1 MADPAPPSQGPRPR
15 GPVSLA
21 SLPVAVAQV
30 LVLGLLLIALGG
42 RGELAPGRAP
52 WLLVPSA
59 LLLAASLGAVLL
71 QRRPYRLPRF
81 GFLLAHLAPLLLLG
95 GLLVDGWA
103 GERHEAPLAS
113 LLRTEGQTLGS
124 GHRLRVDGIQ
134 LPLQPLVVTAHGL
147 KGPTRLQGQRKP
159 EEGTS
164 WKPRGLA
171 AEVRF
176 GRLLSRA
183 VDRGGWVEDPSAAE
197 NPALRVLLGL
207 GEPEPR
213 VGLLRL
219 RDPEAAARLAPDG
232 SFEVRFVERFDPA
245 EPRATPLLR
254 LELPEGALEHPA
266 DPGQPWA
273 LPGFTLRVIAR
284 HDAFP
289 PHLARTVPALRAL
302 AGTWTELSL
311 ETADGQRA
319 LLLVSARHP
328 ELCDQLNA
336 SALPPGAR
344 LRILE
349 PAASR
354 QVIFDQAGN
363 RILLLEGGR
372 LRREAPLTLGQPF
385 VVAPGRSVT
394 PVAHLAHARWA
405 PDFTPLAEG
414 LEHPEARTALQVT
427 VRDAASGHVAHGWL
441 EAPGPRE
448 SARAEA
454 FFGRLALALH
464 PAEPAPGDL
473 QATATLADAAGRVFA
488 QARIAGGRPVALGP
502 YTLRAALVPGE
513 AGPAL
518 GLRAERRPGLPL
530 LWAGC
535 ALLLLGLAWMFF
547 LKPWLKHRAAEG
559 TP

>member
-1 MADPAPPSQGPRPR
+1 MADSAPPSPGSRLR
-15 GPVSLA
+15 GPAFLTSLSLA
-21 SLPVAVAQV
+21 AVQL
-30 LVLGLLLIALGG
+30 LVLGLLLMALGG
-42 RGELAPGRAP
+42 RGDLAPGRAP
-52 WLLVPSA
+52 WLLLPSA
-59 LLLAASLGAVLL
+59 LLLAATVGAVLL

-81 GFLLAHLAPLLLLG
+81 GFLLAHLAPLLLVS
-95 GLLVDGWA
+95 GLLVDGW
-103 GERHEAPLAS
+103 GGVRHEAPLAS
-113 LLRTEGQTLGS
+113 LAGAEGLRLEKGG
-124 GHRLRVDGIQ
+124 RLRVEGIQ
-134 LPLQPLVVTAHGL
+134 LPPQPLVVTAH
-147 KGPTRLQGQRKP
+147 RLEGRIRGQRRP

-176 GRLLSRA
+176 GRLLPRA
-183 VDRGGWVEDPSAAE
+183 VDRGGWAEDPTAPE

-232 SFEVRFVERFDPA
+232 SFEVRFVERFDPT
-245 EPRATPLLR
+245 EPREGPRLR
-254 LELPEGALEHPA
+254 LDLPEGALEHPA
-266 DPGQPWA
+266 EQDKPWA

-289 PHLARTVPALRAL
+289 PHLARMAPALRAL

-319 LLLVSARHP
+319 LLLLSPRHP
-328 ELCDQLNA
+328 ELCDRLNA

-344 LRILE
+344 LRLLE
-349 PAASR
+349 PAAPR
-354 QVIFDQAGN
+354 QVAFDRAGN
-363 RILLLEGGR
+363 RILLLEAGR
-372 LRREAPLTLGQPF
+372 LRREAPLVLGQPF

-394 PVAHLAHARWA
+394 PVAILDHARWA
-405 PDFTPLAEG
+405 PEFSPLAEG
-414 LEHPEARTALQVT
+414 LEHPEARTALQIT
-427 VRDAASGHVAHGWL
+427 VRDERSGRVSHGWL
-441 EAPGPRE
+441 EAPGPGE
-448 SARAEA
+448 PARAEP

-473 QATATLADAAGRVFA
+473 KATAILADASGRALA
-488 QARIAGGRPVALGP
+488 QARIADGRPVALGP

-513 AGPAL
+513 AGPVL

-530 LWAGC
+530 LWAGSG
-535 ALLLLGLAWMFF
+535 LLLLGLAWMFF
-547 LKPWLKHRAAEG
+547 LKPWLKNRTAGGA
-559 TP
+559 P